1 MIDNLIGGLILSF
14 LVFLIVHF
22 YLKNKK
28 EGKDNYDGLN
38 DGSGGQ
44 QWVQGQERNF
54 VRFVAKTGEQC
65 IG

>member
-1 MIDNLIGGLILSF
+1 MIDNLIGRLIFYF

-28 EGKDNYDGLN
+28 EGKDDYDGLN

-44 QWVQGQERNF
+44 SS
-54 VRFVAKTGEQC
+54 
-65 IG
+65 

>member
-44 QWVQGQERNF
+44 NS
-54 VRFVAKTGEQC
+54 
-65 IG
+65 

>member
-28 EGKDNYDGLN
+28 EGKDNYDELN
-38 DGSGGQ
+38 DGSSGGH
-44 QWVQGQERNF
+44 NS
-54 VRFVAKTGEQC
+54 
-65 IG
+65 